1 MKEGDTRDSSNK
13 LSNILKRSKNF
24 LRVSDYFE
32 AILSLNL
39 GACYGG
45 VSTLLFVLLKNY
57 IKTAYLSP
65 EMCFSEAIF
74 INNKDAIL
82 KSLSK
87 QKRHCLLSI
96 LIREGFICKS
106 STCRTGFNYCFTEHY
121 LALYFFF
128 LQLSPKVA
136 EKNFDVLKEKVGE
149 IMRKRPNYEDTEA
162 ILKACVNLDSNVEVA
177 DNSAGK
183 ESAVGKKGKKILRKP
198 KSKELKED
206 QWLRA
211 VKRAFKEK
219 ALSYD
224 KKCAEEALSKTNANL
239 IQKSRPEDVNTF
251 KEKADFAADA
261 FMQYFIKEGDAVAS
275 INRFA
280 ARFSSWMH
288 NGFKPKAEGG
298 GKNALTTDAERQRNK
313 ERYENLM
320 KNLGGNNSEY

>member
-1 MKEGDTRDSSNK
+1 MKPSLCPFNILSFPSNYFLKESPLMDNLLNADITLKEFLFFKLLLQKYAQYVFLPSKRETEFNSFISLPIDSTLKGFSCKSRSRYLYKLDKEGLIVRAHSRG
-13 LSNILKRSKNF
+13 NISF
-24 LRVSDYFE
+24 
-32 AILSLNL
+32 
-39 GACYGG
+39 
-45 VSTLLFVLLKNY
+45 Y
-57 IKTAYLSP
+57 I
-65 EMCFSEAIF
+65 
-74 INNKDAIL
+74 
-82 KSLSK
+82 
-87 QKRHCLLSI
+87 
-96 LIREGFICKS
+96 
-106 STCRTGFNYCFTEHY
+106 TEHY

-162 ILKACVNLDSNVEVA
+162 ILKACVNLDSNMEVA
-177 DNSAGK
+177 DNSSSK
-183 ESAVGKKGKKILRKP
+183 ETAVDKKGKKILRKP

>member
-1 MKEGDTRDSSNK
+1 MGKLRKNLTPFKAISSIN
-13 LSNILKRSKNF
+13 SSSF
-24 LRVSDYFE
+24 LRF
-32 AILSLNL
+32 SL
-39 GACYGG
+39 A
-45 VSTLLFVLLKNY
+45 F
-57 IKTAYLSP
+57 
-65 EMCFSEAIF
+65 
-74 INNKDAIL
+74 DAIL
-82 KSLSK
+82 DIKLPHYYVLFLYHLLHNYISYFILPSNHNIAFNSFIK
-87 QKRHCLLSI
+87 IPSNSSVLQRIKRPLRCKI
-96 LIREGFICKS
+96 INFLIEQGFIVKAS
-106 STCRTGFNYCFTEHY
+106 FMQKGKITYYITEHF
-121 LALYFFF
+121 LATYFFF
-128 LQLSPKVA
+128 LQLPPKVA
-136 EKNFDVLKEKVGE
+136 EEKFSILEKGVGE

-320 KNLGGNNSEY
+320 KNLGGNSSEY